1 MKPLDASEKGLLLDG
16 RSSVAAFSDGGEDAS
31 AVQEPRSHPS
41 RCSRRS
47 IGGAFAAGIGALS
60 LLVAVMVVARSY
72 WRSSRPTDHVSMAA
86 DVQWLLSES
95 GASCSEACETE
106 GLSCSEE
113 VLTETDTEGEVLMA
127 AQSAGHKCESGIGA
141 TAPWQYEDNPSVCSS
156 KDCCGD
162 GSCTGV
168 CTYGTNGAGGS
179 CDASQHGSSRL
190 CPCAKKAP
198 RWILGLQ
205 GVSCSDTCQ
214 QEGGVCDSAALQM
227 VDSEHEIFSI
237 AKAAGTHC
245 RSSVVWAYDSN
256 PAICTDSGCC
266 GDGSCT
272 NACAYGMSS
281 TRTCHSRSEAYSR
294 FCPCSH
300 GDALPTSPTP
310 SPPASDDVEKIRAPS
325 WHWGSNFEGMES
337 QAGNSWYTRV
347 FTLLQ
352 EEPLDWQMG
361 AAGSWMTPEGVD
373 FDVCAC
379 DPNGWPS
386 SLEEDHAYGCCD
398 QESKCSWL
406 YQTVEGGPGYWSGSQ
421 LPTQQMKWRIVV
433 TTGCYSAGTQTPLF
447 YYGGHVVPCDPHNM
461 ATIQL
466 SNHMLLAP
474 DGITFSREGLLGVGF
489 VRTPVGKINEAD
501 DRNFWTL
508 VFDTALFA
516 GPVAYLLPEVFGAR
530 AENFEAESAHL
541 KDFGSAHVSMNN
553 GGGFGFEWNTLFT
566 YRTGDFFKIP
576 HMAVPSSQGKAT
588 FAMNGRGYQ
597 NADVYDPVEDILSRR
612 KQHDASDIMAHG
624 EPFGC
629 FEGERDAHFRVSD
642 DKTATVGTLVTE
654 KGEDGCAWS
663 MHVENQSGHFPRYFR
678 ASDMRPVDESAV
690 PKALRQQEFP
700 KKGSTWPFNGPYDA
714 LSKAPDGGCLTNPGP
729 ADATLYC
736 AETRS
741 PSWLA
746 YRWYRFVDQPGL
758 QSLGLSPSEKD
769 FLQARVTRLH
779 ESLTGEDR
787 WIKKGSLKVSE
798 LAQLDEGHL
807 VVPPKGLEV
816 GYVPIVVY
824 EGVEKPSA
832 VCEQS
837 KKEDGKKSKNS
848 KSKRKRKS

>member
-1 MKPLDASEKGLLLDG
+1 MQPLDASEKGLLLDG

-31 AVQEPRSHPS
+31 GVQEPRSHPS

-60 LLVAVMVVARSY
+60 LLVAVMVVTRSY
-72 WRSSRPTDHVSMAA
+72 WRSSRSTDNASMAA

-95 GASCSEACETE
+95 GASS
-106 GLSCSEE
+106 
-113 VLTETDTEGEVLMA
+113 
-127 AQSAGHKCESGIGA
+127 
-141 TAPWQYEDNPSVCSS
+141 
-156 KDCCGD
+156 
-162 GSCTGV
+162 
-168 CTYGTNGAGGS
+168 
-179 CDASQHGSSRL
+179 
-190 CPCAKKAP
+190 KKAP

-205 GVSCSDTCQ
+205 GVSCSDTCE
-214 QEGGVCDSAALQM
+214 QEGGACDSAALQM
-227 VDSEHEIFSI
+227 IDSEHEIFSI
-237 AKAAGTHC
+237 AEAAGSHC
-245 RSSVVWAYDSN
+245 SSSVGWAYDSN

-272 NACAYGMSS
+272 NACAYGMARS
-281 TRTCHSRSEAYSR
+281 RTCHSRNEAYSR

-300 GDALPTSPTP
+300 GDTLPISPTP
-310 SPPASDDVEKIRAPS
+310 SPTPKPASDDVEKIRAPS
-325 WHWGSNFEGMES
+325 WHWGSNFQGMES

-361 AAGSWMTPEGVD
+361 AAGTWMTPEGVD

-386 SLEEDHAYGCCD
+386 SLENDPSYGCCD
-398 QESKCSWL
+398 HSSKCSWL
-406 YQTVEGGPGYWSGSQ
+406 YQTVEGGPGYWSGTQ
-421 LPTQQMKWRIVV
+421 LPTQKMKWRVVV
-433 TTGCYSAGTQTPLF
+433 TSGCYSAGTQTPLF
-447 YYGGHVVPCDPHNM
+447 QYGGQVQPCDPHHM
-461 ATIQL
+461 GTIQL
-466 SNHMLLAP
+466 SNRMLLAP

-530 AENFEAESAHL
+530 ADNFEAESAHL
-541 KDFGSAHVSMNN
+541 KDFGSAHVGMTN
-553 GGGFGFEWNTLFT
+553 GGGFGFEWATLFT
-566 YRTGDFFKIP
+566 YRTKDFFKIP
-576 HMAVPSSQGKAT
+576 HMAVPASQGKAT

-597 NADVYDPVEDILSRR
+597 DADVYDPVEDILSQR

-624 EPFGC
+624 EPFEC
-629 FEGERDAHFRVSD
+629 SEGEVDANFRASD
-642 DKTATVGTLVTE
+642 DKTATLGRLVTE
-654 KGEDGCAWS
+654 KGENGCAWS
-663 MHVENQSGHFPRYFR
+663 MLVENQSGHFPRYFR
-678 ASDMRPVDESAV
+678 ASDMQPVDESVV
-690 PKALRQQEFP
+690 PEALRQQQFP
-700 KKGSTWPFNGPYDA
+700 KKGSTWPFSGPYDA
-714 LSKAPDGGCLTNPGP
+714 LSKAPDGGCLSNPGP

-736 AETRS
+736 AETQS

-769 FLQARVTRLH
+769 FLQARVKRLH
-779 ESLTGEDR
+779 ESLTGADR
-787 WIKKGSLKVSE
+787 WIKRGSLKVSE
-798 LAQLDEGHL
+798 VAQLDEGHL

-816 GYVPIVVY
+816 GYVPVVVY
-824 EGVEKPSA
+824 EGVEKPS
-832 VCEQS
+832 VC
-837 KKEDGKKSKNS
+837 DV
-848 KSKRKRKS
+848 